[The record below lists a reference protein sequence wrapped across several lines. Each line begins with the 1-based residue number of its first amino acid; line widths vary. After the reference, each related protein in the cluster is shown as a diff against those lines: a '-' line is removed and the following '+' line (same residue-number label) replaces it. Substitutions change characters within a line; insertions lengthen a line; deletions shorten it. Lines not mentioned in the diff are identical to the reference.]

1 MDEDDDA
8 IVGEVKGGTTDV
20 DDDKDEENKEGAPE
34 DLAITL
40 ICLKFLSYL
49 LNKDPKIPKIIFG
62 LNHFCFSADNGKKKK
77 CKLRKPHNTSKRSS
91 LQKQSRRRMP
101 WKLTGK
107 TLPNVCLSNSSFLF
121 CYMSYN

>member
-62 LNHFCFSADNGKKKK
+62 LNF
-77 CKLRKPHNTSKRSS
+77 
-91 LQKQSRRRMP
+91 
-101 WKLTGK
+101 W
-107 TLPNVCLSNSSFLF
+107 SNRI
-121 CYMSYN
+121 